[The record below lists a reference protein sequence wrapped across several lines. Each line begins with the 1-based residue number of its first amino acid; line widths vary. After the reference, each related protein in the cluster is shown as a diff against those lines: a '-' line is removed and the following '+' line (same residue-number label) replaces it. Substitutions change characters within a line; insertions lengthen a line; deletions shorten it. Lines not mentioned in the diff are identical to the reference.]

1 MDRVLITEKMI
12 LDARRRGEKKITIRG
27 EALLTPSARDAV
39 RQFGIEI
46 VTGGAEQHGP
56 SMPADAEKPSIRT
69 SRGPV
74 AIGADHGGFALKS
87 VLVGHLHDL
96 GFEVRDVG
104 TFSTDAVDYP
114 DYAEQVALLVSR
126 AEARAGIIVDGA
138 GIGSCMAANKVPG
151 VRAACC
157 NDLYTAANSREHN
170 GANVLTLGSMVVGEG
185 LAKKIVTLW
194 LQTDFGGGRHK
205 RRVDKIMAIEQK
217 HNR

>member
-1 MDRVLITEKMI
+1 MKKQLITEQMV
-12 LDARRRGEKKITIRG
+12 LDARRRGERKITVEG
-27 EALLTPSARDAV
+27 EVLLTPAARDAL
-39 RQFGIEI
+39 RSSGMKIEKACAKKTSPAQPE
-46 VTGGAEQHGP
+46 TGQP
-56 SMPADAEKPSIRT
+56 SLKTGKGLI
-69 SRGPV
+69 

-96 GFEVRDVG
+96 GYEVRDVG

-114 DYAEQVALLVSR
+114 DIAEQVAVLVAR
-126 AEARAGIIVDGA
+126 GEARAGILIDGA
-138 GIGSCMAANKVPG
+138 GIGSCMVANKVPG

-185 LAKKIVTLW
+185 LAKKIVSLW

-205 RRVDKIMAIEQK
+205 RRVDKIMAIEKK
-217 HNR
+217 HGG